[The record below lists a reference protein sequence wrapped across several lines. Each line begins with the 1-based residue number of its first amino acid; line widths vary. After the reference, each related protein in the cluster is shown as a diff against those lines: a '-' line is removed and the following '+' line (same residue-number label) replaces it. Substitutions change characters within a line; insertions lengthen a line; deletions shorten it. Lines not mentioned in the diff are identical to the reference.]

1 MVLFLGLFVDDLILC
16 SSCKALRAETAVRLS
31 EQYLM
36 KDMGPVST
44 YLGMQL
50 LCDTEGIKLSQ
61 SVYIS
66 GILTRFGMA
75 DSKAVS
81 TPAVDFS
88 GDAPGELCDKT
99 LYRQIVGSLMHL
111 MVVSR
116 PDLAFSV
123 GKLARFMHEPHDVH
137 MIAAKRVLRYLKGT
151 SGFACYFV
159 VGGCLSRWD
168 TRTPISQEIRYQG
181 AQLLGCQFS
190 LEIHQWCGRVEDSL
204 LLLCRPPKRNMFHC
218 VKRQEWSRGC
228 VNSFVSWDMSC
239 RHQQLYMKTI
249 RHALKWQKT
258 LSCHNAQNTLTFS
271 TISSGIVLFVNYWNF
286 AISRAKDN
294 LPICIQKCWG
304 E

>member
-1 MVLFLGLFVDDLILC
+1 MRDDLILC
-16 SSCKALRAETAVRLS
+16 SSCKTLRAETAGRLS
-31 EQYLM
+31 EQYPM

-66 GILTRFGMA
+66 GILTHFGMA

-88 GDAPGELCDKT
+88 GDAPGELRDKT

-137 MIAAKRVLRYLKGT
+137 MIAAKRVLRYLKGHFWICPAISSWGGACPGGIRGRRFRRRYGIKALNFWAVSFPWRFT
-151 SGFACYFV
+151 SGVEESKTVCYCFV
-159 VGGCLSRWD
+159 DRRSGICFTV
-168 TRTPISQEIRYQG
+168 
-181 AQLLGCQFS
+181 
-190 LEIHQWCGRVEDSL
+190 
-204 LLLCRPPKRNMFHC
+204 
-218 VKRQEWSRGC
+218 
-228 VNSFVSWDMSC
+228 
-239 RHQQLYMKTI
+239 
-249 RHALKWQKT
+249 
-258 LSCHNAQNTLTFS
+258 
-271 TISSGIVLFVNYWNF
+271 SSGKSGLVDASTL
-286 AISRAKDN
+286 
-294 LPICIQKCWG
+294 L
-304 E
+304 